1 MSVTTMARDQQAQL
15 RYFQWN
21 PVFEKTKPYELLL
34 DNIPEDFPV
43 TNFETSPEEAEVI
56 HDIRG
61 MEKSFTL
68 ENHGFCIAEQRL
80 DISVFDQDTIE
91 DIYLQQVEE
100 LLKGMMPDI
109 HELFT
114 FDWRVPNLRGEYLN
128 LADQTNRLFPAEAV
142 HIGGL

>member
-1 MSVTTMARDQQAQL
+1 MARDQQAQL

-114 FDWRVPNLRGEYLN
+114 FDWRVCWLISTTLP
-128 LADQTNRLFPAEAV
+128 QF
-142 HIGGL
+142 H